1 MHYSVSND
9 LKGKP
14 FDFSTTVSV
23 PAGSTLLAV
32 LQAAEEAK
40 PKEFR

>member
-1 MHYSVSND
+1 MHYTITNT

-14 FDFSTTVSV
+14 FQFSTTVSV

-32 LQAAEEAK
+32 LQAAERAE
-40 PKEFR
+40 PKKFR